1 MNSALHRHPSSHS
14 SIFFIFVAFYLIIRA
29 NETLG
34 IHPIDERNY
43 GSCTF
48 QVSAETK
55 SRFFAP
61 AQREQY
67 HSEGGVTCPPPL
79 RRRRRSRCSYN
90 EESPREK
97 SGTRR
102 RETPARGKGKKCTEE
117 VGLLP
122 SAATKGA
129 QPHRVYHIRYTE
141 VGPRGKKARGGKESG
156 KKVRSPGKFSGR
168 RRRLGIYLLRTF
180 SHLPPCFLVSAILRS
195 LASLELFCP
204 SSPPRRRRPEHI
216 GR

>member
-1 MNSALHRHPSSHS
+1 MPRFPGQAFSCTIFFPFLIYVVFFRLSRPPPPPLFPLHSNLADLGERYCIRTYHVADRKGCEFRFTPAPSHS

-67 HSEGGVTCPPPL
+67 HSEGGVTCSPPSPPPPPPPPPL
-79 RRRRRSRCSYN
+79 
-90 EESPREK
+90 
-97 SGTRR
+97 
-102 RETPARGKGKKCTEE
+102 A
-117 VGLLP
+117 LL
-122 SAATKGA
+122 
-129 QPHRVYHIRYTE
+129 I
-141 VGPRGKKARGGKESG
+141 
-156 KKVRSPGKFSGR
+156 
-168 RRRLGIYLLRTF
+168 
-180 SHLPPCFLVSAILRS
+180 
-195 LASLELFCP
+195 
-204 SSPPRRRRPEHI
+204 
-216 GR
+216 